1 MRASEVKAAIVSKLE
16 AITPD
21 DMATHRDRF
30 VGVDLRHRS
39 DQGVVMADRTFVV
52 ELAQVAPSALISPG
66 TQVITYDV
74 HVFYAA
80 QDGIEDRVAKDAERL
95 IDALYLLHTEAADI
109 FYTSIQPLQLSDTVF
124 DGLLEAVISVDATY
138 KTDI

>member
-1 MRASEVKAAIVSKLE
+1 MRASAVKQAIADKLE

-30 VGVDLRHRS
+30 VAVDLRHRS
-39 DQGVVMADRTFVV
+39 DAGVVMADRTFVV
-52 ELAQVAPSALISPG
+52 ELAQVAPSTLISPG

-74 HVFYAA
+74 HVFYSA

-109 FYTSIQPLQLSDTVF
+109 YFTAIQPLQLSDTAY
-124 DGLLEAVISVDATY
+124 DGLLEAVISVDVTY